1 MNMNTKQQKTFYEI
15 NLMVPQLALEKFAAA
30 LKYSEKLRTIKQ
42 FSS

>member
-1 MNMNTKQQKTFYEI
+1 MNVSTKQQKTFYEI
-15 NLMVPQLALEKFAAA
+15 NLTVTTVGSCKIL